1 MTFLI
6 HERANNR
13 NNLRVMSKIF
23 KFNKFYLYSSSIHKL
38 VVRSCY
44 GRLRSTRTREIAF
57 RVPRVSSQGKNL
69 NVLRGDCITPPTGDC
84 AALPLG
90 DRS

>member
-6 HERANNR
+6 HEGANNK

-38 VVRSCY
+38 VVRSCNV
-44 GRLRSTRTREIAF
+44 RVLRNRTREIAF
-57 RVPRVSSQGKNL
+57 NNSPHLLLKGK
-69 NVLRGDCITPPTGDC
+69 T
-84 AALPLG
+84 
-90 DRS
+90 